1 MCRNEE
7 CGEKKIVGRWGG
19 RGFLP
24 GLFGLEIDRLSL
36 SANLSISPSLCFFLS
51 PSLSPSLPPSCC
63 GAERCREN
71 EGQTEIWGDRMM
83 ECAPLMN
90 RIREEEEGEEVGPEM
105 E

>member
-1 MCRNEE
+1 MWGKENR
-7 CGEKKIVGRWGG
+7 GAVRGGGVWGG
-19 RGFLP
+19 GSSLGCLALRSIAYHCQLICPSLPLPVSFFLP
-24 GLFGLEIDRLSL
+24 
-36 SANLSISPSLCFFLS
+36 
-51 PSLSPSLPPSCC
+51 PSLPPSCC

>member
-1 MCRNEE
+1 MKN
-7 CGEKKIVGRWGG
+7 KIEWRERARERRV
-19 RGFLP
+19 LT

-36 SANLSISPSLCFFLS
+36 SPNLSISPSLPLSLCFFL
-51 PSLSPSLPPSCC
+51 PSLPPSRSV
-63 GAERCREN
+63 AERCREN

-90 RIREEEEGEEVGPEM
+90 RIREEKEGEEVSAEM